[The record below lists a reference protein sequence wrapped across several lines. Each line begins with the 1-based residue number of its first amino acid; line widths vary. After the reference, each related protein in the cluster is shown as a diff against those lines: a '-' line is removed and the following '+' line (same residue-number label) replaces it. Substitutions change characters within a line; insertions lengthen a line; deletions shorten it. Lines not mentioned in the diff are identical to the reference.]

1 MSRLLRK
8 LSLPAFG
15 LLVLVL
21 CSVPGLLE
29 PVLRLLFPGNAE
41 LVYRRASIGRLIVE
55 HLYLVGLS
63 SIAAAV
69 VGLLIGIGV
78 TRTSGRAFL
87 PLAQDAS
94 SLAQT
99 FPPVAVLALAVP
111 IFGFGFRPTVIALFI
126 YSVLPVVKNTIA
138 GLEAVPADLKEA
150 SVGMGMR
157 PVQLLVGTELPLA
170 AHVIMAGIRTS
181 VVVNVGT
188 ATIGATIGAGGLG
201 RVIIAGLVR
210 DNTAWV
216 LTGAVAAATL
226 ALMVDWA
233 LARIESGFYSANGIG
248 SG

>member
-1 MSRLLRK
+1 MNRRLRQLA
-8 LSLPAFG
+8 LPALG
-15 LLVLVL
+15 LLTLVVV
-21 CSVPGLLE
+21 SAPGLLAPLMQALFPEVAE
-29 PVLRLLFPGNAE
+29 PV
-41 LVYRRASIGRLIVE
+41 YSRASVGRLISE
-55 HLYLVGLS
+55 HLYLVGVSSLS
-63 SIAAAV
+63 ATIA
-69 VGLLIGIGV
+69 GLLIGIGV

-87 PLAQDAS
+87 QLAQDAT

-111 IFGFGFRPTVIALFI
+111 VLGFGFTPTVVALFV

-138 GLEAVPADLKEA
+138 GLEAIPANLKEA

-157 PVQLLVGTELPLA
+157 PVELLVRTELPLA
-170 AHVIMAGIRTS
+170 ARVIMAGVRTS
-181 VVVNVGT
+181 VVLNIGT

-233 LARIESGFYSANGIG
+233 LARIESSFYSANETEV
-248 SG
+248 